1 MPRFL
6 EIALKPDQHDFR
18 GDRIRKNV
26 ASFLHRN
33 FQNVTV
39 RKLYAFDIAMSDE
52 EWSLVAQE
60 FTDPVIEYSV
70 ENHTADT
77 FDFVVKIGFN
87 PGVTDNEGR
96 TAKELTSII
105 LGRHLSD
112 DEAVYTSKI
121 IGIYTSDFTKEK
133 VRTMALALLAN
144 TLIESVEIYDR
155 TEWQST
161 TTYTV
166 PKITAHDDVHVARI
180 ATDITDEALVQLSKE
195 RTLSLSCEEMQAI
208 RAYFSDPH
216 VQSLRIAQGIGAQA
230 TDAEIEML
238 AQTWSEHCKHK
249 IFAAEIDY
257 NDADQGTHEKIQSLF
272 KTYIVNATEA
282 VAKKRDFLVSVFH
295 DNAGVIRFNND
306 YHVCYKAET
315 HNSPSALD
323 PYGGAMT
330 GIVGVNR
337 DVLGTG
343 KGAVPHVNVWGY
355 CFADPD
361 FKGEIPQGLM
371 HPKRIR
377 DGVHQGVIDGGNQSG
392 IPYGRGWELFDDR
405 FLGKPLVFCGTV
417 GLIPAEATGKDF
429 ISKKAHP
436 GDFIVMAGGRI
447 GKDGIHG
454 ATFSSV
460 ELNESSP
467 VQAVQIGDP
476 ITQKMMTDFLLEAR
490 DKELYSSI
498 TDNGAGGLSSSIGE
512 MCRDSGG
519 AFIDLAK
526 APLKYHGL
534 EPWEILISEA
544 QERMSLAVPPSKIDA
559 FLALAKKRGVE
570 ATVLGTFT
578 DSGYFHAVYNELD
591 VVYIAMTFLHDGV
604 PKLQLKAE
612 WRAPKQTMVSI
623 QDASIAESMV
633 RLAGSLNLRSREY
646 IARHYDHEVKGL
658 TVVKPLGGVN
668 ADVMTDAAV
677 FGVDD
682 TTYEGIVLTEAV
694 NPYYSD
700 IDTYHMTA
708 SVIDEALRKAVTIG
722 VDPAHCAGLDNFCWP
737 DPVYD
742 AKVTPDG
749 QYKLA
754 QLVRSCKAL
763 SDYTRAYGVPC
774 VSGKDSMKN
783 DARLAGKKI
792 SIPPTLLFSLIGKI
806 HDYRKA
812 VTMDPKKSGD
822 GVYILGSTHNEL
834 GGSEYSRLHALNGGM
849 VPTVDS
855 TVAAKLYDVYAKAVE
870 QGLVRSA
877 HSPHKGG
884 IAYSLMLQALAGDC
898 GITIHADA
906 IPSDAGMSVAE
917 LLFSESNSRIIA
929 TVAPEKIAVFEA
941 LFKEH
946 ICARIG
952 TIERNAMITIYHKDI
967 KIVELSC
974 DTIMSAYKERV

>member
-26 ASFLHRN
+26 ATFL
-33 FQNVTV
+33 QVTLPEVTV
-39 RKLYAFDIAMSDE
+39 RKLYAFDVAMSDD
-52 EWSLVAQE
+52 EWIRVSHE
-60 FTDPVIEYSV
+60 FTDPVIEYAV
-70 ENHTADT
+70 DT
-77 FDFVVKIGFN
+77 HSDDSFDFIVKIGFN

-112 DEAVYTSKI
+112 DDAVYTSKI
-121 IGIYTSDFTKEK
+121 VGINAPDLSKDN
-133 VRTMALALLAN
+133 VRDITLGLLAN
-144 TLIESVEIYDR
+144 TLIESVEIY
-155 TEWQST
+155 TVAEWRNVSA
-161 TTYTV
+161 YSL
-166 PKITAHDDVHVARI
+166 PKITARDDVRVERI
-180 ATDITDEALVQLSKE
+180 ATDVADDALLQLSKE
-195 RTLSLSCEEMQAI
+195 RTLSLTLDEMQAI
-208 RAYFSDPH
+208 RAYYSDERVKEMRRAH
-216 VQSLRIAQGIGAQA
+216 AIGEAA

-249 IFAAEIDY
+249 IFSAEIHYTDED
-257 NDADQGTHEKIQSLF
+257 NGKEETIRSLF
-272 KTYIVNATEA
+272 KTYIVNATEDI
-282 VAKKRDFLVSVFH
+282 AKKRDFLVSVFH
-295 DNAGVIRFNND
+295 DNAGVIRFNNK

-337 DVLGTG
+337 DVIGTG

-355 CFADPD
+355 CFADPEY
-361 FKGEIPQGLM
+361 KGDIPKGLM

-417 GLIPAEATGKDF
+417 GLIPAEASGKDF
-429 ISKKAHP
+429 ISKKANP
-436 GDFIVMAGGRI
+436 GDHIVMTGGRI

-519 AFIDLAK
+519 AFLDLAK
-526 APLKYHGL
+526 APLKYHGM

-544 QERMSLAVPPSKIDA
+544 QERMSLAVPPEKIDA
-559 FLALAKKRGVE
+559 FLALAYKRGVE

-578 DSGYFHAVYNELD
+578 DSGYFHAVYNELP
-591 VVYIAMTFLHDGV
+591 VVYLDMAFLHDGV
-604 PKLQLKAE
+604 PKLKLKAV
-612 WRAPKQTMVSI
+612 WNAPNIPAVSVEDTAIADTML
-623 QDASIAESMV
+623 
-633 RLAGSLNLRSREY
+633 RLAGSLNLRSKEF

-658 TVVKPLGGVN
+658 TVVKPLGGVH

-694 NPYYSD
+694 NPYLSD
-700 IDTYHMTA
+700 LDTYHMTA

-722 VDPAHCAGLDNFCWP
+722 ADPHHCAGLDNFCWP

-742 AKVTPDG
+742 SVTTPDG
-749 QYKLA
+749 HYKLA

-763 SDYTRAYGVPC
+763 SEYTRAYGVPC

-806 HDYRKA
+806 NDYRKA
-812 VTMDPKKSGD
+812 VTMDPKKIGD
-822 GVYILGSTHNEL
+822 YVYILGITRNEL
-834 GGSEYSRLHALNGGM
+834 GGSEYGRLRAMSGGN

-855 TVAAKLYDVYAKAVE
+855 EQARKLYDTYYKAVE
-870 QGLVRSA
+870 SELISSA

-884 IAYSLMLQALAGDC
+884 IAYSFMLQALAGDC
-898 GITIHADA
+898 GIAVNADN
-906 IPSDAGMSVAE
+906 IPADISMNVAE

-929 TVAPEKIAVFEA
+929 TVSPEKAGEFEA
-941 LFKEH
+941 LCKGLVV
-946 ICARIG
+946 ARVGRIDDSG
-952 TIERNAMITIYHKDI
+952 KITITQHGTSV
-967 KIVELSC
+967 VELSC
-974 DTIMSAYKERV
+974 EEIRSAYKERV